1 MTARNRTKRFGALF
15 FVFTSFL
22 IGGCNANN
30 SAPPPAQRTD
40 NRQEDVEHRVQ
51 YSGETL
57 QVISAWYTGRGSNWQ
72 LIRAANPGLR
82 PERIN
87 IGKTIIIPGNLVV
100 ERRPMPQNFLR
111 DALNKVP
118 ARRPETNVP
127 ADVGTT
133 TTQQP
138 PTNTGDSGDSVVKD
152 TTPPADGTTP
162 SDEVDLD
169 AILKQ
174 QIEEQKKGNEPV
186 AVDPTPNPT
195 PPPAAQ
201 AGEPV
206 KEEPKAEKA
215 DAPAAHPDSPAAEG
229 DAEREKLLDELLT
242 Q

>member
-1 MTARNRTKRFGALF
+1 MTARIRTKLLSALV
-15 FVFTSFL
+15 FVSASL
-22 IGGCNANN
+22 MISGCNTGGGAPAPAPRENN
-30 SAPPPAQRTD
+30 
-40 NRQEDVEHRVQ
+40 NRQADIEHRVQ

-87 IGKTIIIPGNLVV
+87 MGKTIVIPGNLVV

-111 DALNKVP
+111 DAINRSP
-118 ARRPETNVP
+118 ARRPDATAPTEAGP
-127 ADVGTT
+127 QGQPIGTT
-133 TTQQP
+133 DLI
-138 PTNTGDSGDSVVKD
+138 GKD
-152 TTPPADGTTP
+152 TTAPTETTPP

-174 QIEEQKKGNEPV
+174 QIEEQKKVDEPS
-186 AVDPTPNPT
+186 AVEPTPNPT
-195 PPPAAQ
+195 PSAARID
-201 AGEPV
+201 EPV
-206 KEEPKAEKA
+206 KNEPVKAA
-215 DAPAAHPDSPAAEG
+215 DAPAANPEGPAAGG